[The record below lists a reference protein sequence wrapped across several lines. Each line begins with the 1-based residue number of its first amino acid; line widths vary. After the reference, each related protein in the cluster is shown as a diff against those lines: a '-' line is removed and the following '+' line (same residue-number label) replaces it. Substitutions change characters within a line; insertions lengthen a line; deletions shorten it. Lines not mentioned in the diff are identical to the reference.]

1 MIVAVN
7 GTATELPDG
16 ATVAGVLAELKV
28 ENAARGVAVAVPGEV
43 VPRRRWV
50 SLALHDGDR
59 VEVLSAIQ
67 GG

>member
-7 GTATELPDG
+7 GADTELADG
-16 ATVAGVLAELKV
+16 ATVAGVLAELDV
-28 ENAARGVAVAVPGEV
+28 PTSARGVAVAVQGEV
-43 VPRRRWV
+43 VPRGEWV
-50 SLALHDGDR
+50 TTSLHDGDR

>member
-7 GTATELPDG
+7 GLDTVLPEG
-16 ATVAGVLAELKV
+16 ATVAGVLAELNV
-28 ENAARGVAVAVPGEV
+28 PSVARGVAVAVEGEV
-43 VPRRRWV
+43 IPRRDWLST
-50 SLALHDGDR
+50 SLHEGDR